1 MFYTFNISKFVKQML
16 PPLLRS
22 GALIALLEVMV
33 TPLKSLYERFLS
45 YRATTSDALNIN
57 GHVLPL
63 EMALNKACYTDLIYI
78 ESTNTRHGTFLYH
91 ESENLPS
98 PYLYNEAEGA
108 EPLILYFEADA
119 PKDVNF
125 IVYIPQSICT
135 NLDDKAVDAF
145 HWYYLNIVKSLL
157 DRYKAAGT
165 TYEIRL
171 IA

>member
-16 PPLLRS
+16 PPILR
-22 GALIALLEVMV
+22 GAFWLALISVLTA
-33 TPLKSLYERFLS
+33 PLRTLYEAFTS
-45 YRATTSDALNIN
+45 YKASTEDKLNIN

-108 EPLILYFEADA
+108 DPLILYFEADA

-135 NLDDKAVDAF
+135 NLEDKVVDAF
-145 HWYYLNIVKSLL
+145 RWYYLNIVKSLL